1 METPQE
7 IKIWIYSTKSESMV
21 SFMKLNVSSKRAI
34 AVYGKRGGEFFII
47 SNKCLTISNLCI
59 RLSPDARPQFL
70 RAFNKEGYIVL
81 KNLTNFY
88 KETVFSKEFKDIRII
103 REDSR
108 CNYSFWDYSESIE
121 KVLEAIW

>member
-1 METPQE
+1 MEAPQE
-7 IKIWIYSTKSESMV
+7 IKIWIYSTKSEIMT
-21 SFMKLNVSSKRAI
+21 SFMKIPVSSKRAI
-34 AVYGKRGGEFFII
+34 AVRGRRGSEFFII

-59 RLSPDARPQFL
+59 RLSPDVRPQFL
-70 RAFNKEGYIVL
+70 RVFNKDGYIVQ
-81 KNLTNFY
+81 KNPTDYY

-103 REDSR
+103 RKDSE